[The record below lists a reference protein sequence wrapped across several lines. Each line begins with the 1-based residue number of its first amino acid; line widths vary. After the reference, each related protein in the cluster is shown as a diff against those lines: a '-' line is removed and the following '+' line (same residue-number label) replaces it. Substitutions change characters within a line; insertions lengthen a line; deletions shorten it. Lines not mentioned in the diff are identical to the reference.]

1 MKKMIAMLLA
11 SVMAVGTFTTTA
23 FAYTGDD
30 VQKNTPVSTAA
41 QETDAAESTN
51 AGKTDN
57 TDSIEIDPDMQVLPD
72 GYEVSTDADGNLIV
86 TVGGKEYN
94 IGSEKS
100 QKQTG
105 TVVPGITSL
114 HFRSGP
120 GMDQEIIGYLHSGDT
135 VEIVEKCGDWYK
147 VNFNGKT
154 GYAHG
159 KYLNVTD
166 SAKDSSMFSEDA
178 LKLFLD
184 LMQSGMSS
192 EDETKSSAAL
202 TPEGNMTL
210 VDDIGE
216 EEESP
221 TYLAKTA
228 FALFAKNYQWEHPIR
243 SVTVRAINLF
253 EEDCP
258 IQYDL
263 FTDVK
268 SLDRQER
275 LDAAIEQIRFRF
287 GKDAIKN
294 GVLFQK
300 SKMPTERKVD
310 LVMPTGMI
318 G

>member
-1 MKKMIAMLLA
+1 MPNAL
-11 SVMAVGTFTTTA
+11 
-23 FAYTGDD
+23 YWGD
-30 VQKNTPVSTAA
+30 
-41 QETDAAESTN
+41 
-51 AGKTDN
+51 
-57 TDSIEIDPDMQVLPD
+57 
-72 GYEVSTDADGNLIV
+72 
-86 TVGGKEYN
+86 
-94 IGSEKS
+94 
-100 QKQTG
+100 
-105 TVVPGITSL
+105 
-114 HFRSGP
+114 
-120 GMDQEIIGYLHSGDT
+120 IIGTHNRRIIQSIGIFLNRQS
-135 VEIVEKCGDWYK
+135 ILSKA
-147 VNFNGKT
+147 
-154 GYAHG
+154 AHKKKAG
-159 KYLNVTD
+159 GIAISIRNNELY
-166 SAKDSSMFSEDA
+166 
-178 LKLFLD
+178 
-184 LMQSGMSS
+184 
-192 EDETKSSAAL
+192 TK
-202 TPEGNMTL
+202 EWQCR
-210 VDDIGE
+210 IGIPTQ
-216 EEESP
+216 SP